1 MDRLL
6 VKDFKNNEYCISGEL
21 TSKSFVIDCE
31 KSPESFVI
39 SLANNVRANI
49 LIINIKNSNDI
60 KFVLKEYAS
69 LHLAILGKEKAENL
83 RINADLE
90 KYAEIDAY
98 YADFLIDQN
107 KSEITV
113 NLNGEEA
120 ACAWHL
126 ASLATKKDK
135 KSFDVSV
142 YHNSPNTYCK
152 LDNYGVCLN
161 ESMLTFAGICKIENG
176 CSGSKAHQN
185 ARIMVFDE
193 ACKGIAKPIL
203 KIDENDIEASH
214 AAVVGKINDD
224 HLFYLTSRGLSETEA
239 KELIT
244 LGYLKPILNGFDDE
258 EMKEEITK
266 LIEERM

>member
-6 VKDFKNNEYCISGEL
+6 VKDFKNNEYSISGEL
-21 TSKSFVIDCE
+21 TSKSFIIDCE

-39 SLANNVRANI
+39 SLADNVRANI
-49 LIINIKNSNDI
+49 LIINIKNNNDI

-69 LHLAILGKEKAENL
+69 LHLAILGKEKVENL

-258 EMKEEITK
+258 ETKEEITE